1 MLITTACAMVNRTI
15 TRRMTFAQASGVS
28 VEFAGTGVVID
39 GLLMAIEYGRT
50 ARVAGMASRPNRIS
64 VLH

>member
-1 MLITTACAMVNRTI
+1 MLITTACATVSRTI
-15 TRRMTFAQASGVS
+15 TSRMTFAQASGVR

-50 ARVAGMASRPNRIS
+50 AREAGMASKPNRIR
-64 VLH
+64 VRH